1 MGRPFLPWTSTSKD
15 AAELFLLEPGTRTI
29 CGTRDLLGITLQY
42 ANAFGRASQ
51 AAALKPAD
59 LFGNGEVLYLMEDI
73 ATGETRLSIL
83 WEWLHNG
90 A

>member
-1 MGRPFLPWTSTSKD
+1 
-15 AAELFLLEPGTRTI
+15 LFLLELGPRTAR
-29 CGTRDLLGITLQY
+29 GARDLLGITLQY
-42 ANAFGRASQ
+42 GNSFGRASQ

-59 LFGNGEVLYLMEDI
+59 LFGNDEVLYLMEDI
-73 ATGETRLSIL
+73 ATGETRRSIL